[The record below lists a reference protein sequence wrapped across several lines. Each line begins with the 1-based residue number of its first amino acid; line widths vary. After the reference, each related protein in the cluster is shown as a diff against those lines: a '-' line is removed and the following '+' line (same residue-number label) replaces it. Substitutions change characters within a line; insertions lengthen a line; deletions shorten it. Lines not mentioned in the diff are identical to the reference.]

1 MNRSTLLSAAL
12 IAVTITGVGA
22 VAAIAQDGGPKARAE
37 TQMPGMM
44 GADWRDGERGWGRHG
59 GEGRHWGRD
68 GEGRH
73 WGKHHGGR
81 HGMGGHGMGGHGM
94 GGRGGMFRAVFMQID
109 ADKDGKITQAEI
121 DAFRDAK
128 VSGADTSGDGAL
140 SIEEFD
146 TIYREMTRSRMVDAF
161 QRLDEDG
168 DGQISK
174 AEMDARFG
182 NVVKFMDRNGDG
194 ALSMEDRGRGRR

>member
-59 GEGRHWGRD
+59 GEGRHWG
-68 GEGRH
+68 
-73 WGKHHGGR
+73 KHHGGR
-81 HGMGGHGMGGHGM
+81 HGMGGHGM

-161 QRLDEDG
+161 QRLDDDG

-174 AEMDARFG
+174 AEMDTRFG

>member
-1 MNRSTLLSAAL
+1 MNRSTLLAAAL
-12 IAVTITGVGA
+12 VAITVTGTGA
-22 VAAIAQDGGPKARAE
+22 VVAIAQDGAPQAMGQQMQGMKMMRA
-37 TQMPGMM
+37 GW
-44 GADWRDGERGWGRHG
+44 GDGERGWGRHG
-59 GEGRHWGRD
+59 

-81 HGMGGHGMGGHGM
+81 HGMGGHG
-94 GGRGGMFRAVFMQID
+94 GMFRTLFTEVD

-121 DAFRDAK
+121 DTFREAK
-128 VSGADTSGDGAL
+128 VASADASGDGSL

-146 TIYREMTRSRMVDAF
+146 TLYREFTRSRMVDAF
-161 QRLDEDG
+161 QRLDDDG
-168 DGQISK
+168 DGQITR
-174 AEMDARFG
+174 AELDARLA